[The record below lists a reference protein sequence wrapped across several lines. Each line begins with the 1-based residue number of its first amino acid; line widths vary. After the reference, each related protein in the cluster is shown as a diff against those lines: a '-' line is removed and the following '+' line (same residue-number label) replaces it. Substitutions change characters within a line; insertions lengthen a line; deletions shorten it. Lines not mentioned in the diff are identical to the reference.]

1 MSMNHISDNAA
12 NFNLLL
18 FTYLPKFQWK
28 DNTGTFILMISK
40 HKQSRVTGAPI
51 WSDIRRNTVGIFGA
65 LDWLS
70 LIDWLAEGAKFT
82 ES

>member
-1 MSMNHISDNAA
+1 MMLTLIY
-12 NFNLLL
+12 F
-18 FTYLPKFQWK
+18 YLPMAKFQWK
-28 DNTGTFILMISK
+28 DNTGIFILMISK

-51 WSDIRRNTVGIFGA
+51 WSDIRRNTVGIFGT

-70 LIDWLAEGAKFT
+70 LIDWLAEGSKFT